1 MADPVLDVPAPDVT
15 LLPPVRSE
23 QLARAEPCTRDAVRC
38 AARSC
43 AATELAVAAV
53 QWASLVL
60 LLLESVPV
68 AALASAESQEEP
80 ESQPEPLAAAQP
92 ADVRVV
98 QQVQLAVLWPLSLV
112 VVPLAAQAQKKLAL
126 AWL

>member
-1 MADPVLDVPAPDVT
+1 M
-15 LLPPVRSE
+15 
-23 QLARAEPCTRDAVRC
+23 
-38 AARSC
+38 
-43 AATELAVAAV
+43 V

-80 ESQPEPLAAAQP
+80 ESQPELLAAAQP

-98 QQVQLAVLWPLSLV
+98 QLAVLWPLSLV
-112 VVPLAAQAQKKLAL
+112 AAPLAAQAQKKLAL

>member
-1 MADPVLDVPAPDVT
+1 
-15 LLPPVRSE
+15 
-23 QLARAEPCTRDAVRC
+23 
-38 AARSC
+38 
-43 AATELAVAAV
+43 V

>member
-1 MADPVLDVPAPDVT
+1 
-15 LLPPVRSE
+15 
-23 QLARAEPCTRDAVRC
+23 
-38 AARSC
+38 
-43 AATELAVAAV
+43 
-53 QWASLVL
+53 LVL

-80 ESQPEPLAAAQP
+80 ESQPELLAAAQP

-98 QQVQLAVLWPLSLV
+98 QLAVLWPLSLV
-112 VVPLAAQAQKKLAL
+112 AVPRAAQAQKKLAL